1 MRISGLLI
9 LGSAAA
15 LLVTPSAHAQAR
27 TFSSGDLYK
36 LRSAGGV
43 TLSPDGARLAY
54 TVSLNDG
61 PGRPYSQLWVM
72 TLADGR
78 SIRFAKEKES
88 SGSPEWSPD
97 GQWIAYSGKLEDKSG
112 LIVSHPDGSA
122 AKFLSKLEGT
132 NNPLPT
138 MGKRFAWSPDSKRL
152 AFVHAVPGPET
163 AEATG
168 DPVVI
173 TRYLYKPDYDEG
185 MTHFNDNRR
194 LHIFV
199 ADIASGQIKQLTD
212 GAHYEHSIDWS
223 PDGREIAFVSNRE
236 PNEDQFFNYDLFAL
250 NVASGE
256 MRRLTATESAE
267 YQPRWSPDGKTIV
280 YLATKRGLTDLETT
294 MEDTH
299 VWLIDADGGHR
310 REITG
315 SVDNRQFDAGWS
327 PDGKWVYFIVENRG
341 SNFLARVPA
350 SGGPAETI
358 VTDRGSVG
366 SWAVNKDGNIA
377 YSFASPSDLS
387 QIYYG
392 KPNAPSKKLTD
403 LNAEVMAGKPIAE
416 VEPLTFVSNDNKYE
430 VEAFLTKPLNRSAD
444 SKHPMVVVIHGGP
457 HGQQGPAFNF
467 RNQVYAGLGW
477 ATLMVNYRGS
487 TGYGQKFADAV
498 YGDQNGNE
506 AQDVIYGVS
515 AALRRNLW
523 IDRDRLGVEGVSY
536 GGQLSAWLVTQT
548 NIFKA
553 SIPTAAIINLV
564 SYNYMTYY
572 NQYEQMEFGIFPHQ
586 GNLMDL
592 MWQRSSLKY
601 VAQVHT
607 PVMLMHGENDAD
619 VPIAEAEQFYIG
631 LKDVGVETVFV
642 RYPREGHGL
651 REPKHL
657 VDSIDRSIKWYE
669 KHFPGG
675 K

>member
-1 MRISGLLI
+1 MRISLLI
-9 LGSAAA
+9 LTGASA
-15 LLVTPSAHAQAR
+15 LLIASSICAQTR
-27 TFSSGDLYK
+27 TFSSTDLYK

-43 TLSPDGARLAY
+43 ALSPDGARLAY
-54 TVSLNDG
+54 TVSYNDG
-61 PGRPYSQLWVM
+61 PGRPYSQLWIM

-78 SIRFAKEKES
+78 SVRLAKEKES

-97 GQWIAYSGKLEDKSG
+97 GQWIAYSGKLGEKSG

-122 AKFLSKLEGT
+122 AKFLSALEGT

-163 AEATG
+163 ADATG
-168 DPVVI
+168 DPIVI

-185 MTHFNDNRR
+185 LTHFNDNRR

-212 GAHYEHSIDWS
+212 GVHYEHSIDWS

-250 NVASGE
+250 NVANGA
-256 MRRLTATESAE
+256 MRRITATENAE

-280 YLATKRGLTDLETT
+280 YLGTKRGLTDLETT

-299 VWLIDADGGHR
+299 VWLVNADGSNR
-310 REITG
+310 RELTG

-327 PDGKWVYFIVENRG
+327 PDGKWIYYIVEHRG
-341 SNFLARVPA
+341 SNFLARIPA
-350 SGGPAETI
+350 LGGGVQTIMADSGG
-358 VTDRGSVG
+358 VG

-377 YSFASPSDLS
+377 YSFSSPSDAS

-392 KPNAPSKKLTD
+392 KPNEPPKKLTD
-403 LNAEVMAGKPIAE
+403 LNAELMAGKAIAE
-416 VEPLTFVSNDNKYE
+416 VEPLTFISNDNKYE
-430 VEAFLTKPLNRSAD
+430 VEAFLTKPLNRTAD

-498 YGDQNGNE
+498 FGDQNGNE